1 MVNISDQFIKTLSKA
16 VLTFLFSL
24 LGEAESKSVEEGN
37 VSAEKSDP
45 QTVSV
50 FTRAHML
57 LILNC
62 LI

>member
-1 MVNISDQFIKTLSKA
+1 MVNISDKFIKTLSKA
-16 VLTFLFSL
+16 AVLTFLFSP

-50 FTRAHML
+50 
-57 LILNC
+57 
-62 LI
+62 